1 MSANAPSAQAETPN
15 AHLLTQINWLSR
27 ERHIVIDMNTFDK
40 KILKPLYAGLLIRE
54 SELIGEISAAR
65 EADIAAANA
74 IGIAATDVDDL
85 KDQASN
91 RERTTL
97 RDAEAQRDRNEL
109 ADVRAALARVNDGTY
124 GICIDCA
131 QPIDLLRLTAIPAAA
146 RCMAC
151 QTQFESRAV

>member
-1 MSANAPSAQAETPN
+1 MNIFDENILTPLR
-15 AHLLTQINWLSR
+15 ASLLVR
-27 ERHIVIDMNTFDK
+27 EN
-40 KILKPLYAGLLIRE
+40 
-54 SELIGEISAAR
+54 ELVGEISAAR

-74 IGIAATDVDDL
+74 IGIAATDVNDL

-97 RDAEAQRDRNEL
+97 QDAEVQRDRNEL

-131 QPIDLLRLTAIPAAA
+131 QPIDLLRLTVIPAAA

-151 QTQFESRAV
+151 QAQFESRAT

>member
-1 MSANAPSAQAETPN
+1 MNIFDENILTPLR
-15 AHLLTQINWLSR
+15 ASLLVR
-27 ERHIVIDMNTFDK
+27 EN
-40 KILKPLYAGLLIRE
+40 
-54 SELIGEISAAR
+54 ELVGEISAAR

-74 IGIAATDVDDL
+74 IGIAATDVNDL

-97 RDAEAQRDRNEL
+97 QDAEVQRDRNEL
-109 ADVRAALARVNDGTY
+109 ADVRAALARLNDGTY

-151 QTQFESRAV
+151 QTQFESRAI

>member
-1 MSANAPSAQAETPN
+1 MNIFDENTLTP
-15 AHLLTQINWLSR
+15 LR
-27 ERHIVIDMNTFDK
+27 
-40 KILKPLYAGLLIRE
+40 AGLLVRA
-54 SELIGEISAAR
+54 SELVGEISAAR

-74 IGIAATDVDDL
+74 IGIAATDVNDL

-97 RDAEAQRDRNEL
+97 RDAEVQRDRNEL
-109 ADVRAALARVNDGTY
+109 ADVRAALARLNDGTY

-151 QTQFESRAV
+151 QTQLESHAV

>member
-1 MSANAPSAQAETPN
+1 MNIFDANT
-15 AHLLTQINWLSR
+15 LI
-27 ERHIVIDMNTFDK
+27 
-40 KILKPLYAGLLIRE
+40 PLRAGLLVRE
-54 SELIGEISAAR
+54 LELVGEISAAR

-97 RDAEAQRDRNEL
+97 RDAEVQRDRNEL
-109 ADVRAALARVNDGTY
+109 TDVRTALARVNYGTY

-151 QTQFESRAV
+151 QIHFDSHVI

>member
-1 MSANAPSAQAETPN
+1 MNIFDENTLTP
-15 AHLLTQINWLSR
+15 LR
-27 ERHIVIDMNTFDK
+27 
-40 KILKPLYAGLLIRE
+40 AGLLVRE
-54 SELIGEISAAR
+54 SELVGEISAAR

-74 IGIAATDVDDL
+74 IGIAATDVNDL

-91 RERTTL
+91 RERTAL
-97 RDAEAQRDRNEL
+97 RDAEVQRDRNEL
-109 ADVRAALARVNDGTY
+109 ADVRSALARLNDGTY

-131 QPIDLLRLTAIPAAA
+131 QRIDLQRLTAIPAAA